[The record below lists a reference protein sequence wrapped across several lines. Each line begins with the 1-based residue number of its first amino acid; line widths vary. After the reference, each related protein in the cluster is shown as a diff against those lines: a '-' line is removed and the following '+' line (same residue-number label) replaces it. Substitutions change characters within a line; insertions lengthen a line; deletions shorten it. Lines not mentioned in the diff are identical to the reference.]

1 MQSARKASSFSKSE
15 LTSDPEC
22 CDGSDEWAT
31 GVCPNRCAEVAKEYR
46 ARVEREAKLRKT
58 GGKIRSTYVNFAGK
72 ERQRLED
79 ELKAKR
85 AELTD
90 KEAELSAAQAALKR
104 AEDMSREDLD
114 KKKATREFS

>member
-1 MQSARKASSFSKSE
+1 MGSAVSRSVERAGVPGRLAASCVGVSGAQ

-31 GVCPNRCAEVAKEYR
+31 GACPNRCAEVAKEYR
-46 ARVEREAKLRKT
+46 ERTEREAKLRKT

-90 KEAELSAAQAALKR
+90 KEAELSAAQGEL
-104 AEDMSREDLD
+104 SY
-114 KKKATREFS
+114 